1 MKIKI
6 EYVDGAIQDLIGTY
20 DVYDNYINVRC
31 DSDEGDDYS
40 WYDVVIPLNSI
51 LCLIAHV

>member
-1 MKIKI
+1 MMNNKHYII
-6 EYVDGAIQDLIGTY
+6 QIQDLIGTY

-51 LCLIAHV
+51 LCLIAHA